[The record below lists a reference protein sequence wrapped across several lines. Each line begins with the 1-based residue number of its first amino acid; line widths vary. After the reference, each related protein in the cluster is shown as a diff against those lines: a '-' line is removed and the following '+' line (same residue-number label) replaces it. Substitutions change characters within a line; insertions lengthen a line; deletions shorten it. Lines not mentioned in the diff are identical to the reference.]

1 LNSTSSVR
9 LLALCGSLR
18 KASLNAMLLR
28 AVKRIAPEEIK
39 IDIYPSLGNLPLFNP
54 DIEHTNPD
62 PVVELRNR
70 IIRADGLIIA
80 SPEYARGVSG
90 VMKNALDWMVG
101 NESFVHKPIML
112 LNASPRA
119 HHALDSLRLTLQT
132 MSAIVVDEACV
143 GVPMLGSQITEDEIV
158 ENSQISVS
166 LKRGLRAFTIAIH
179 SAANFK

>member
-1 LNSTSSVR
+1 MIK

-28 AVKRIAPEEIK
+28 AMQRIAPDDIT

-54 DIEHTNPD
+54 DIEHTD
-62 PVVELRNR
+62 PGSVIALRDS
-70 IIRADGLIIA
+70 IIGADGLIIA

-101 NESFVHKPIML
+101 NESFVNKPVML

-132 MSAIVVDEACV
+132 MSAVVVDEAYV
-143 GVPMLGSQITEDEIV
+143 AVQVLGAKLVEDDIV
-158 ENSQISVS
+158 NNAEMGNTVISALQAFKSVINSQR
-166 LKRGLRAFTIAIH
+166 LA
-179 SAANFK
+179 